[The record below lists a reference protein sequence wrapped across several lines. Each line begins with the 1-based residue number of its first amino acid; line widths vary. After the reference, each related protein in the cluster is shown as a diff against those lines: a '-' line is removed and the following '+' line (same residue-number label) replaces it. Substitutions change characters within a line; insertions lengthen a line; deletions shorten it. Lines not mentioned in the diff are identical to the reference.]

1 MYKTFVFAKRN
12 FKELQ
17 RDVLTLV
24 FTILLP
30 VAIFLIML
38 FLNKQLNI
46 PNPAF
51 EIQNFTPATIIF
63 SFSFLTLFTSMLVA
77 KDRSTAFL
85 TRLLVSPL
93 KASNYIIGYM
103 LPIIAISLVQNI
115 ILFAIALM
123 FGLTFTWNIFLVILA
138 TIPISIIFSSIGL
151 ALGSVLND
159 KQASGFTS
167 LLIQVV
173 AFTSGMWFDL
183 NMVGGTFKTLSYIFP
198 FAHSV
203 DLLKCLLI
211 GDFSKV
217 LVPLIVVFAY
227 TIIFTML
234 AIFLFKNVGTKF
246 RSS

>member
-1 MYKTFVFAKRN
+1 MYKTLVFAKRN
-12 FKELQ
+12 FKELE
-17 RDVLTLV
+17 RDFSTLV

-38 FLNKQLNI
+38 FLTAQLDI
-46 PNPAF
+46 PNTAF

-93 KASNYIIGYM
+93 KASDYIIGYM
-103 LPIIAISLVQNI
+103 LPILAISLVQNI

-138 TIPISIIFSSIGL
+138 TIPLSIIFSSMGL

-159 KQASGFTS
+159 KQASGVTS

-183 NMVGGTFKTLSYIFP
+183 NMVGGTFKTISYILP

-203 DLLKCLLI
+203 DLLKYLLI

-217 LVPLIVVFAY
+217 LVPLIVVLAY
-227 TIIFTML
+227 MIIFTIL
-234 AIFLFKNVGTKF
+234 AIFLFKKIGTK
-246 RSS
+246 R

>member
-1 MYKTFVFAKRN
+1 MYKTLIFAKRN
-12 FKELQ
+12 FKEIV
-17 RDVLTLV
+17 RDLLTLV
-24 FTILLP
+24 FMILLP

-38 FLNKQLNI
+38 FLTEQLNI
-46 PNPAF
+46 PNTAF

-63 SFSFLTLFTSMLVA
+63 SFSFLTFFTALLIA

-103 LPIIAISLVQNI
+103 LPTIALALVQNI

-123 FGLTFTWNIFLVILA
+123 FGLNFTWNIFLVILA
-138 TIPISIIFSSIGL
+138 TIPVSIVFSSLGL
-151 ALGSVLND
+151 MLGSVLND
-159 KQASGFTS
+159 KQASGVSS

-183 NMVGGTFKTLSYIFP
+183 NMIGGAFETISYALP

-203 DLLKCLLI
+203 DLLKYLLI
-211 GDFSKV
+211 GDYSRV
-217 LVPLIVVFAY
+217 LVPLIVVLVY
-227 TIIFTML
+227 MVIFTFL
-234 AIFLFKNVGTKF
+234 AIVLFKKVGTKK
-246 RSS
+246 

>member
-1 MYKTFVFAKRN
+1 MYKTLVFAKRN
-12 FKELQ
+12 FKELE
-17 RDVLTLV
+17 RDFLTLV

-38 FLNKQLNI
+38 FLTAQLDI
-46 PNPAF
+46 PNTAF

-93 KASNYIIGYM
+93 KASDYIIGYM
-103 LPIIAISLVQNI
+103 LPILAISLVQNI

-138 TIPISIIFSSIGL
+138 TIPISIIFSSMGL

-159 KQASGFTS
+159 KQASGVTS

-183 NMVGGTFKTLSYIFP
+183 NMVGGTFKTISYILP

-203 DLLKCLLI
+203 DLLKYLLI

-217 LVPLIVVFAY
+217 LVPLLVVLAY
-227 TIIFTML
+227 MIIFTIL
-234 AIFLFKNVGTKF
+234 AIFLFKKVGTK
-246 RSS
+246 R

>member
-1 MYKTFVFAKRN
+1 MYKTLVFAKRN
-12 FKELQ
+12 FKELE
-17 RDVLTLV
+17 RDFLTLV

-38 FLNKQLNI
+38 FLTAQLDI
-46 PNPAF
+46 PNTAF

-93 KASNYIIGYM
+93 KASDYIIGYM
-103 LPIIAISLVQNI
+103 LPILAISLVQNI

-138 TIPISIIFSSIGL
+138 TIPISIIFSSMGL

-159 KQASGFTS
+159 KQASGVTS

-183 NMVGGTFKTLSYIFP
+183 NMVGGTFKTISYILP

-203 DLLKCLLI
+203 DLLKYLLI

-217 LVPLIVVFAY
+217 LVPLIVVLAY
-227 TIIFTML
+227 MIIFTIL
-234 AIFLFKNVGTKF
+234 AIFLFKKVGTK
-246 RSS
+246 R